1 MAVKGDVV
9 NYGVDGKH
17 LRQEFSFIGIR
28 LFTMKEAQDL
38 EVLTYILLFFPF
50 SIILL
55 YVFGATTNTLL
66 ICLVLFV
73 YVAIF

>member
-17 LRQEFSFIGIR
+17 IQQEFSFIGIR

-55 YVFGATTNTLL
+55 YLFGATTKTLL
-66 ICLVLFV
+66 I
-73 YVAIF
+73 

>member
-1 MAVKGDVV
+1 MAVKGDLV

-17 LRQEFSFIGIR
+17 IQQEFSFIGIR

-55 YVFGATTNTLL
+55 YLFGATTKTLL
-66 ICLVLFV
+66 IWLVLFV

>member
-1 MAVKGDVV
+1 
-9 NYGVDGKH
+9 
-17 LRQEFSFIGIR
+17 
-28 LFTMKEAQDL
+28 MKEAQDL

>member
-1 MAVKGDVV
+1 MAVKGDLV

-17 LRQEFSFIGIR
+17 IQQEFSFIGIR

-55 YVFGATTNTLL
+55 NPFGATTKTLL